1 MSWLTR
7 LWYAANTAE
16 QIQSLGHG
24 HLLHGSEVHTI
35 AESPA
40 IYGVPTADGPNPR
53 THSPL
58 LFDSPFSSP
67 VPDSSLS
74 LCLETKRL
82 IVSTCRTVVKLE
94 LALSN
99 IDAKSCIL
107 EQHRAMGIFPK
118 DLSLPK
124 NKSLFEDERSK
135 VDEILQKASSAL
147 LIQRIAEISRK
158 ISETLAQR
166 SVEDALLKIFE
177 SS

>member
-1 MSWLTR
+1 MAYNTG
-7 LWYAANTAE
+7 YAANTAE

-40 IYGVPTADGPNPR
+40 IDGVPTADGPNPHSKR
-53 THSPL
+53 PRIHSPL
-58 LFDSPFSSP
+58 LFDSPFSTP
-67 VPDSSLS
+67 VPDASLS
-74 LCLETKRL
+74 LGLETKRL
-82 IVSTCRTVVKLE
+82 IVSTCRTIVKLE

-99 IDAKSCIL
+99 LDAKSCTL
-107 EQHRAMGIFPK
+107 EQHRAMGTFPK

-124 NKSLFEDERSK
+124 KKSLFEDEQSK

-158 ISETLAQR
+158 ISETLAR
-166 SVEDALLKIFE
+166 KISLKTLY
-177 SS
+177 